1 MSYTDANSTPAKQ
14 NRRTWRKKAGQY
26 ITLARRVRGQSQ
38 GAQAERH
45 SLTRA
50 ARFCAR
56 MAWRKPISKQE
67 HTT

>member
-1 MSYTDANSTPAKQ
+1 MTYTDASSTPPKQ

-26 ITLARRVRGQSQ
+26 ITLARKVRGHTQ

-56 MAWRKPISKQE
+56 MAWRIPA
-67 HTT
+67 